1 MCEASREDGEDA
13 ESKGQAANAHV
24 RIMCV
29 SCVSCVY
36 LCNDVCTYH
45 MCPRLVG
52 SFDYCARAYML
63 THTVFTNTTCE
74 EKKPQVHRRNQG
86 PVAVRIQL
94 QASQPLARRPLLV
107 SVATGNQARECTPGP
122 RAGNATSDRA
132 CKFTAQLRAGA
143 AGGWR
148 LALGIRTSWPAAC
161 PPQIRVFVVCLC
173 PLSDEFNSSH
183 LAMLTT
189 IGALSRHRAY
199 LGVGGALLLVNMECS
214 SMRAEDGH
222 LSRDGGICR
231 RQF

>member
-1 MCEASREDGEDA
+1 MLY
-13 ESKGQAANAHV
+13 V

-29 SCVSCVY
+29 LV
-36 LCNDVCTYH
+36 LWA
-45 MCPRLVG
+45 RLTTVH
-52 SFDYCARAYML
+52 RAYML

-173 PLSDEFNSSH
+173 SLPDEFTSSH
-183 LAMLTT
+183 GIVGMLTA
-189 IGALSRHRAY
+189 IGTLSHHRAY
-199 LGVGGALLLVNMECS
+199 LGVGGTLLLVMECS
-214 SMRAEDGH
+214 SMRAKDGH
-222 LSRDGGICR
+222 LSRDGGTCR

>member
-1 MCEASREDGEDA
+1 
-13 ESKGQAANAHV
+13 
-24 RIMCV
+24 
-29 SCVSCVY
+29 
-36 LCNDVCTYH
+36 
-45 MCPRLVG
+45 
-52 SFDYCARAYML
+52 ML

-107 SVATGNQARECTPGP
+107 SVATGNQAREYTPGP

-173 PLSDEFNSSH
+173 SLSDEFNSSH
-183 LAMLTT
+183 LGMLTT
-189 IGALSRHRAY
+189 IGTLSHHRAY

-214 SMRAEDGH
+214 SMRAKDGH
-222 LSRDGGICR
+222 LSRDGGTCR

>member
-1 MCEASREDGEDA
+1 MAEQKARVAEARQRGSSEGCDAAGEGEEAAAVCEASREDGEDA

-45 MCPRLVG
+45 MCPRLVD

-107 SVATGNQARECTPGP
+107 SVATGNQAREYTPGP
-122 RAGNATSDRA
+122 RAGNATSNCA
-132 CKFTAQLRAGA
+132 CKFTGQLRASA
-143 AGGWR
+143 AGGWVYIYAPWPAGPPHAHRKFACLWSVCVHYQMNSTVAIWACSLR
-148 LALGIRTSWPAAC
+148 LAP
-161 PPQIRVFVVCLC
+161 
-173 PLSDEFNSSH
+173 
-183 LAMLTT
+183 
-189 IGALSRHRAY
+189 
-199 LGVGGALLLVNMECS
+199 
-214 SMRAEDGH
+214 
-222 LSRDGGICR
+222 
-231 RQF
+231 